1 MNEISNY
8 LMKFSMNM
16 NIFLKIKRGFIALTA
31 VMVMIAITAGFSF
44 LALSTSVVFAD
55 MVFRKEV
62 RNQVN
67 LNLLSCIDMMATIY
81 SRDYF
86 ISGKIYLEEFG
97 CQVSVA
103 NNFAGMIDV
112 SATSSLANI
121 SSATKKSFQ
130 NDGSKVFEINND
142 PLN

>member
-1 MNEISNY
+1 
-8 LMKFSMNM
+8 MNM
-16 NIFLKIKRGFIALTA
+16 SIFLKTKALAKKRGFIALTA

-44 LALSTSVVFAD
+44 LALSASVVFAD

-67 LNLLSCIDMMATIY
+67 LNLLSCFDMVAVIY

-86 ISGKIYLEEFG
+86 INGNLYLQDFG
-97 CQVSVA
+97 CKVNVS
-103 NNFAGMIDV
+103 NSLSGMIDV
-112 SATSSLANI
+112 SATSTMSNI

-130 NDGSKVFEINND
+130 NDGSKVFEINNY
-142 PLN
+142 PIN